1 MSRNKSTAIALILS
15 LALAGCGGTAGTSE
29 ASSSTA
35 AAAGVTGEFSGTAK
49 GFGGDVTVTLI
60 LENGALKNASIT
72 GDSET
77 PNVGGEAIK
86 KIQSEMN
93 DNQTVNVDSVTGATY
108 TSTAI
113 HDAVDAALKEA
124 GLTVEDFPV
133 IEKAAAQT
141 FDRNTD
147 LLIIGGGGAGLTC
160 GNSALE
166 AGVKD
171 VVILEKMPYT
181 GGATSN
187 AGGIDGGLSKLQTE
201 LGMTGDSAQLIHDD
215 IMKSGEGHN
224 EDLVWILA
232 NNQGATLDWLIDSEA
247 VPFNDRYAGD
257 FPEHTVQRF
266 FVCDGGMSNAMSI
279 LTDNFTSKGGDLEL
293 ETTAEEFITDE
304 NGRVTGVVA
313 TDADGNTINYTADAV
328 VVATGGYGANQEMI
342 SENEG
347 DLQYAVFYGV
357 QSSMGDGQRM
367 GEAIDAKMTNMG
379 YAKLYPNGIKKGEDT
394 IEGWAT
400 PMPSLQTVN
409 GSGAIFVNKNGE
421 RFVDETSAFSAI
433 KDATTQQ
440 PDEIMYIVM
449 DQKGYD
455 IWGAAADGNSS
466 AAGRISYDQQEEF
479 FDSDS
484 TEPTFARGTL
494 EEAAA
499 KAGIDAEGLKAQIDK
514 WNSAAEAGSDSKYG
528 RSALGTIDTSGTI
541 YIIEQR
547 LRFATTLGGYD
558 ITANFEAQ
566 NNDGEVIPG
575 LYAIGEVVGGPNG
588 TEAIPGSMAGWAV
601 TSGYVCG
608 QYLGSLL
615 GETSATASPN
625 GN

>member
-1 MSRNKSTAIALILS
+1 MSRNKSIAIALILS
-15 LALAGCGGTAGTSE
+15 LALAGCGGTNG
-29 ASSSTA
+29 ASGTA
-35 AAAGVTGEFSGTAK
+35 AASASAGVTGEFSGTAK
-49 GFGGDVTVTLI
+49 GFGGDVTVTLN
-60 LENGALKNASIT
+60 LENGSLKSASIT

-86 KIQSEMN
+86 KIESEMN
-93 DNQTVNVDSVTGATY
+93 ENQTVNVDSVSGATY

-113 HDAVDAALKEA
+113 RDAADSALKEA
-124 GLTVEDFPV
+124 GMTAADFPT

-166 AGVKD
+166 AGIKN

-232 NNQGATLDWLIDSEA
+232 DNQGKTLDWLIDSEN
-247 VPFNDRYAGD
+247 VPFNDRYSGD
-257 FPEHTVQRF
+257 FPEHTIQRF
-266 FVCDGGMSNAMSI
+266 FVCEGGMSNAMSI
-279 LTDNFTSKGGDLEL
+279 LTDNFTSKGGVLEL
-293 ETTAEEFITDE
+293 ETTAEEFITDSD
-304 NGRVTGVVA
+304 GRVTGVVA
-313 TDADGNTINYTADAV
+313 VDADGNTINYTADAV

-367 GEAIDAKMTNMG
+367 GEAVDAKMINMG
-379 YAKLYPNGIKKGEDT
+379 YAKMYPNGIKKGEDT
-394 IEGWAT
+394 IDGWAT

-421 RFVDETSAFSAI
+421 RFVNETGAFSSI

-440 PDEIMYIVM
+440 PDEIMYLVM

-479 FDSDS
+479 FNSETTD
-484 TEPTFARGTL
+484 PTFARGTL

-499 KAGIDAEGLKAQIDK
+499 KAGIDAEGLKAQIEK
-514 WNSAAEAGSDSKYG
+514 WNAEAEAGSDSEFG
-528 RSALGTIDTSGTI
+528 RTALDTIDTSGTI

-558 ITANFEAQ
+558 VTANFEAQ
-566 NNDGEVIPG
+566 NNNGEVIPG

-608 QYLGSLL
+608 QYIGSLL
-615 GETSATASPN
+615 GVDAASASPAAN
-625 GN
+625 

>member
-1 MSRNKSTAIALILS
+1 MSRNRSTAIALILS
-15 LALAGCGGTAGTSE
+15 LALAGCGGADGAAG
-29 ASSSTA
+29 ASA
-35 AAAGVTGEFSGTAK
+35 ASAGVTGDFSGTAK
-49 GFGGDVTVTLI
+49 GFGGDVTVTLS
-60 LENGALKNASIT
+60 LENNSLKRVSIT

-86 KIQSEMN
+86 KLESEMN
-93 DNQTVNVDSVTGATY
+93 ENQTVNVDAVSGATY
-108 TSTAI
+108 TSTAV
-113 HDAVDAALKEA
+113 HEAVDSALKEA
-124 GLTVEDFPV
+124 GLTAEDFPV

-141 FDRNTD
+141 FERSTD

-166 AGVKD
+166 AGVKN

-232 NNQGATLDWLIDSEA
+232 ENQGKTLDWLTDSEN
-247 VPFNDRYAGD
+247 VPFHDRYSGD

-279 LTDNFTSKGGDLEL
+279 LTDHFKAQGGDLEL
-293 ETTAEEFITDE
+293 ETTAEEFITDQD
-304 NGRVTGVVA
+304 GRVTGVVA
-313 TDADGNTINYTADAV
+313 ADADGNTINYTADAV

-357 QSSMGDGQRM
+357 KSSMGDGQRM
-367 GEAIDAKMTNMG
+367 GEAVDAKMTNMG
-379 YAKLYPNGIKKGEDT
+379 YAKLYPNGIRKGADT
-394 IEGWAT
+394 IDGWAT

-409 GSGAIFVNKNGE
+409 GSGAIFVNKKGE
-421 RFVDETSAFSAI
+421 RFVNETSAFSSI
-433 KDATTQQ
+433 KDATEQQ
-440 PDEIMYIVM
+440 PDEIMYLVM

-466 AAGRISYDQQEEF
+466 AAGRIPYDQQEEF
-479 FDSDS
+479 FNSDS
-484 TEPTFARGTL
+484 TDPTFARGSL

-499 KAGIDAEGLKAQIDK
+499 KAGIDADGLKKQIEK
-514 WNSAAEAGSDSKYG
+514 WNSEAEAGSDPEYG
-528 RSALGTIDTSGTI
+528 RTALDTIDTSGTI

-547 LRFATTLGGYD
+547 LRFATALGGYD
-558 ITANFEAQ
+558 ITADFEAQ
-566 NNDGEVIPG
+566 NNHGDVIPG

-608 QYLGSLL
+608 QYLGSILA
-615 GETSATASPN
+615 GNGNSASPAAN
-625 GN
+625 